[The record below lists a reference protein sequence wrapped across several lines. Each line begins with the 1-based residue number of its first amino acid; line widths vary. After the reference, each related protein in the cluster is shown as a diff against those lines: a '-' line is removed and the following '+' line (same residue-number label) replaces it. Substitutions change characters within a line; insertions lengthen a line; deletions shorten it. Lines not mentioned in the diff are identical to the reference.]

1 MNLGQIYYFNAIM
14 LTILTIILITLLF
27 KKKLIALAIAFI
39 ISLIMTVAI
48 FVPFCLEY
56 TWTYYIMLIVSI
68 LAVIWNDNKKKR
80 NILFFIA
87 GMLTCFF
94 DFLTTEIITVL
105 VPMIIVLILQI
116 KNKKIINIKQSIIF
130 VIQTLFLWGI
140 SYTAMWFA
148 KWMIASFVLKINA
161 FDYVIEQARFRI
173 DGQVLGKN
181 EKLFWEAIK
190 RNLTTLYLFDSE
202 RNLSKGLI
210 ILLIVEII
218 LIRKKD
224 MKKLWLSSIL
234 LMIGIIPYIR
244 YSILANHSYMHSF
257 FTFRSQMV
265 TIIALIL
272 AMIYSIDFNFWK
284 EQTLK
289 IKKIIRRKIW
299 N

>member
-1 MNLGQIYYFNAIM
+1 M

>member
-1 MNLGQIYYFNAIM
+1 
-14 LTILTIILITLLF
+14 
-27 KKKLIALAIAFI
+27 
-39 ISLIMTVAI
+39 MTVAI

>member
-1 MNLGQIYYFNAIM
+1 M

-289 IKKIIRRKIW
+289 IKKMIRRKIW

>member
-289 IKKIIRRKIW
+289 IKKMIRRKIW